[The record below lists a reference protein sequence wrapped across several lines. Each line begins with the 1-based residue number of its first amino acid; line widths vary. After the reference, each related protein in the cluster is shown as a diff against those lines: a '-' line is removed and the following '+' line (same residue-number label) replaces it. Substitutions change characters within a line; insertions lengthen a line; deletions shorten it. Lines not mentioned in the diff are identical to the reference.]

1 MIRTSTRLALAL
13 AVVLFASPLF
23 AQDDDDAVLNVAQPD
38 FTLVNLPTSLRL
50 PATRAAF
57 RVTHRFVRPLKCDDC
72 EDNLLEDFFGMDAG
86 AAIGLEVRFGL
97 IPGGQVVVHRA
108 RVDKTIQFLGQY
120 GLTRQR
126 DAMPVEI
133 AALASVEGTENFR
146 DEYSPTVGLIV
157 TRLLGDRGTV
167 HVEPMFVSNSNLF
180 DAFTDD
186 DTTFMVGLGTRLRI
200 TPTVY
205 LVGELTPRVAG
216 YKPGT
221 TLGGFGIEKRAG
233 GHMFQVT
240 VANYF
245 GTTFRQ
251 IAQGALNGDQWYLGF
266 NISRKFF

>member
-1 MIRTSTRLALAL
+1 MIRTSTRLALAF
-13 AVVLFASPLF
+13 AVVLLASPLY
-23 AQDDDDAVLNVAQPD
+23 AQDNDDAVLNVAQPD

-50 PATRAAF
+50 PTMRSAF
-57 RVTHRFVRPLKCDDC
+57 RVTHRFVRPIKCDEC
-72 EDNLLEDFFGMDAG
+72 EDNLLEDLFGLDSG
-86 AAIGLEVRFGL
+86 AAIGLEVRLGL
-97 IPGGQVVVHRA
+97 VPGGQVVLHRA
-108 RVDKTIQFLGQY
+108 RIDKTIQFLGQY
-120 GLTRQR
+120 GLTRQG

-133 AALASVEGTENFR
+133 AALASIEGTDNFR

-167 HVEPMFVSNSNLF
+167 HVEPMFVGNSNLF

-186 DTTFMVGLGTRLRI
+186 DTTFMVGLGSRI
-200 TPTVY
+200 RVTPTVY

-221 TLGGFGIEKRAG
+221 TLGSFGIEKRAG
-233 GHMFQVT
+233 GHMFQLSVS
-240 VANYF
+240 NYF
-245 GTTFRQ
+245 GTTLRQ